1 MFGFNFKEYR
11 DRANNEEEKWKDVN
25 EAVTK
30 L

>member
-11 DRANNEEEKWKDVN
+11 DRANEEEKGKDVN